1 MIISDKQELRRCV
14 KQLVRRAEVFVA
26 ELDFDVK
33 NGSLGV
39 EAALDQWARPAASPS
54 ESLQRSCVDQTPFH
68 PDAAAMF
75 AALDA
80 MDLPVKDLDRAA
92 SVQHSYE
99 REAYLSEL
107 LDTMRAKCILVRVPM
122 DQATQVSFDDQRFCP
137 LLVADDHLFTPGRYG
152 VDYASVAKAIADA
165 ALMCDASNIKMN
177 TFDAQAMRY
186 CILPICQEHG
196 FTLHLKLKT
205 KEEIEQFTIL
215 LDHFDG
221 VHAVVSTSEDLQKTL
236 INAAIE
242 RIRMLV
248 QIDIDHMP
256 YALGKLGTRFAPL
269 VACASVPELM
279 LGRWLCAKEAIWQT
293 LADAYLPLARSGYEL
308 QSAAIERDVRRILSQ
323 NLMTFCS
330 TQ

>member
-26 ELDFDVK
+26 EFDFDVQ

-39 EAALDQWARPAASPS
+39 EAALDQWARPASTPS
-54 ESLQRSCVDQTPFH
+54 ESLQRSCADQTPFH

-80 MDLPVKDLDRAA
+80 MDLPVKDLDRAL
-92 SVQHSYE
+92 SLQQSYE
-99 REAYLSEL
+99 REAYLAEL

-122 DQATQVSFDDQRFCP
+122 AQASQVHFEDQRFCP
-137 LLVADDHLFTPGRYG
+137 LLATDDHLFTPGRYG
-152 VDYASVAKAIADA
+152 VDYASAAKAIAEAASLCDA
-165 ALMCDASNIKMN
+165 ANIKVD
-177 TFDAQAMRY
+177 TFDALAMRY
-186 CILPICQEHG
+186 CLLPVCQDLG
-196 FTLHLKLKT
+196 LTLHLELKS
-205 KEEIEQFTIL
+205 EQEIEQFAIL

-221 VHAVVSTSEDLQKTL
+221 VHAVVTAGEELQKTL
-236 INAAIE
+236 IRTAAE

-248 QIDIDHMP
+248 RIDSEYIP
-256 YALGKLGTRFAPL
+256 YALSKLGTRFVPF

-293 LADAYLPLARSGYEL
+293 LADVYLPLARSGYEL
-308 QSAAIERDVRRILSQ
+308 QSAAIERDVRRIFSQ
-323 NLMTFCS
+323 NMLAFCRI
-330 TQ
+330 